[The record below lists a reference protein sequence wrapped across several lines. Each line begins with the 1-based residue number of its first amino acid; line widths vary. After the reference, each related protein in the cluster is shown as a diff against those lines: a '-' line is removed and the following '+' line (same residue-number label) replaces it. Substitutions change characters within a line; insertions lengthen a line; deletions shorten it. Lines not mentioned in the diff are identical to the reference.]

1 VPIERS
7 LRSLPPTRIRRLAQ
21 RLLDS
26 STLCAIATVTPRGQA
41 HVNTAY
47 FAFSPEFEVIWM
59 SEPGAQHSRNLGA
72 IPSAA
77 IAVYDS
83 TQQWGRPDRG
93 IQLFGAARELA
104 SRAAAE
110 AERVYA
116 SRFPQSAPMDLSAY
130 SFYRFR
136 PRRMKLFDEAELGA
150 GVFVSGT
157 IRSGRVVWERT
168 EVYKPASDASASAP
182 GQRRP
187 A

>member
-1 VPIERS
+1 MPIERS
-7 LRSLPPTRIRRLAQ
+7 PRSLAPTRITTLAR

-26 STLCAIATVTPRGQA
+26 STLCAISTVTPRGRA

-59 SEPGAQHSRNLGA
+59 SDPGAQHSRNLGA
-72 IPSAA
+72 NPSAA

-83 TQQWGRPDRG
+83 SQQWGRPDRG

-104 SRAAAE
+104 SRAARE
-110 AERVYA
+110 GERVYA
-116 SRFPQSAPMDLSAY
+116 RRFPQSEPVDSSAY

-136 PRRMKLFDEAELGA
+136 PRRMKLFDESELGA
-150 GVFVSGT
+150 GVFVTAT

-168 EVYKPASDASASAP
+168 DVYKPASDASASAP
-182 GQRRP
+182 VQRRL

>member
-1 VPIERS
+1 VPIER
-7 LRSLPPTRIRRLAQ
+7 LPRRLPPTRIRTLAR

-26 STLCAIATVTPRGQA
+26 STLCAISTVAPRGRA

-72 IPSAA
+72 NPSAA

-93 IQLFGAARELA
+93 IQLFGAAREIT
-104 SRAAAE
+104 SRAARD
-110 AERVYA
+110 AERLYA

-150 GVFVSGT
+150 GVFVTAT

-168 EVYKPASDASASAP
+168 ELYKAGS
-182 GQRRP
+182 RP
-187 A
+187 ERL